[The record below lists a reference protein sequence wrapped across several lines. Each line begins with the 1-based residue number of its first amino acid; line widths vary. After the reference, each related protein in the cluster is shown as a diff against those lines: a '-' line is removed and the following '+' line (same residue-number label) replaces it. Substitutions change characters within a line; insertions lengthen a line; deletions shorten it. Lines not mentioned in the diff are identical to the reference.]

1 MKLLTTNNAKTIKGE
16 KKSYKTYILY
26 LAPHT
31 QNDKGINVCSHAS
44 KGCIESCLF
53 KSGFG
58 GIYTSVE
65 KARRAK
71 TDFFLSDRV
80 NFLLQ
85 LKKEISAA
93 IKNQKPDEKIC
104 FRLNG
109 TSDLS
114 FEKFK
119 IENDKNIF
127 ELFPNVQFYDYTKNY
142 IRLEKRVL
150 PKNYHI
156 TFSRSETNEEKAIEM
171 LNLGYNVAAVF
182 DQLPQMYKGF
192 KVVNGDE
199 NDLRF
204 LDEKNVIIGLKY
216 KKLTGKG
223 ADNSQGIKS
232 NFVIHTTI

>member
-16 KKSYKTYILY
+16 KQNYKTYILY
-26 LAPHT
+26 MAPAY
-31 QNDKGINVCSHAS
+31 QNDKNINLCSHAS
-44 KGCIESCLF
+44 KGCLEACLF

-58 GIYTSVE
+58 GVYTSVQQ
-65 KARRAK
+65 ARIAK
-71 TDFFLSDRV
+71 SNYFLNDRV
-80 NFLLQ
+80 NFLQ
-85 LKKEISAA
+85 QIKKEIQNA
-93 IKNQKPDEKIC
+93 IKNQKPGEKLA

-109 TSDLS
+109 TTDIN

-119 IENDKNIF
+119 IEDNKNIF
-127 ELFPNVQFYDYTKNY
+127 ELFPDAQFYDYTKNY
-142 IRLEKRVL
+142 VRLEKRTL
-150 PKNYHI
+150 PKNLHI

-182 DQLPQMYKGF
+182 DKLPTSYKGF
-192 KVVNGDE
+192 KVVDGDK

-204 LDEKNVIIGLKY
+204 LDEKNVIVGLKY

-232 NFVIHTTI
+232 NFVIQTV

>member
-16 KKSYKTYILY
+16 KQNYKTYILY
-26 LAPHT
+26 MSPAY
-31 QNDKGINVCSHAS
+31 QNDKNINLCSHAT

-58 GIYTSVE
+58 GIYTSVQN
-65 KARRAK
+65 ARIAK
-71 TDFFLSDRV
+71 SNYFLNDRV

-85 LKKEISAA
+85 LKKEISNA
-93 IKNQKPDEKIC
+93 IKNQKPNEKIC

-109 TSDLS
+109 TTDIN

-119 IENDKNIF
+119 IEDNKNIF
-127 ELFPNVQFYDYTKNY
+127 ELFPNAQFYDYTKNY
-142 IRLEKRVL
+142 VRLEKRTL

-171 LNLGYNVAAVF
+171 LNLGYNSAFVF
-182 DQLPQMYKGF
+182 SSVPQNYKGF

-204 LDEKNVIIGLKY
+204 LDEKNVIVGLKY

-232 NFVIHTTI
+232 NFVIQTL

>member
-1 MKLLTTNNAKTIKGE
+1 MKLLTTNNSKTIKGE
-16 KKSYKTYILY
+16 KENYKTFILY

-31 QNDKGINVCSHAS
+31 QNDKKVNLCGFAS

-65 KARRAK
+65 KARINK
-71 TDFFLSDRV
+71 TNYFLNDRV
-80 NFLLQ
+80 NFLQ
-85 LKKEISAA
+85 QIKREIQNA
-93 IKNQKPDEKIC
+93 IKNQKEGEKLA

-109 TSDLS
+109 TSDVN

-119 IENDKNIF
+119 IEDNKNIF
-127 ELFPNVQFYDYTKNY
+127 ELFPDVQFYDYTKNY
-142 IRLEKRVL
+142 IRLEKRIL

-156 TFSRSETNEEKAIEM
+156 TFSRSETNEEKALEM
-171 LNLGYNVAAVF
+171 LNLGYNVAMVF
-182 DQLPQMYKGF
+182 DKLPQTYKGF
-192 KVVNGDE
+192 KVVDGDK

-232 NFVIHTTI
+232 NFVIQTT

>member
-16 KKSYKTYILY
+16 KQNYKTYILY
-26 LAPHT
+26 MSPAY
-31 QNDKGINVCSHAS
+31 QNDKNINLCSHAS
-44 KGCIESCLF
+44 KGCLDACLF

-58 GIYTSVE
+58 GIYTSVQ
-65 KARRAK
+65 KARIAK
-71 TDFFLSDRV
+71 SNYFLNDRV

-85 LKKEISAA
+85 LKKEISNA
-93 IKNQKPDEKIC
+93 IKNQKDGEKLA

-109 TSDLS
+109 TTDIN

-119 IENDKNIF
+119 IEDGKNIF
-127 ELFPNVQFYDYTKNY
+127 ELFPDAQFYDYTKNY
-142 IRLEKRVL
+142 VRLEKRIL
-150 PKNYHI
+150 PPNYHI
-156 TFSRSETNEEKAIEM
+156 TFSRSETNEAKAIEI

-182 DQLPQMYKGF
+182 DKLPTSYKGY
-192 KVVNGDE
+192 KVINGDE

-204 LDEKNVIIGLKY
+204 LDEPGTIVGLKY

-232 NFVIHTTI
+232 NFVIETL

>member
-16 KKSYKTYILY
+16 KQNYKTYILY
-26 LAPHT
+26 MSPAY
-31 QNDKGINVCSHAS
+31 QNDKNINLCSHAT

-58 GIYTSVE
+58 GIYTSVQN
-65 KARRAK
+65 ARIRK
-71 TDFFLSDRV
+71 SNYFLNDRT

-85 LKKEISAA
+85 LKKEIQNA
-93 IKNQKPDEKIC
+93 IKNQKQDEKLA

-109 TSDLS
+109 TTDIN

-119 IENDKNIF
+119 IEDNKNIF

-142 IRLEKRVL
+142 VRLEKRIL

-156 TFSRSETNEEKAIEM
+156 TFSRSETNEAKAIEM
-171 LNLGYNVAAVF
+171 LNLGYNSAFVF
-182 DQLPQMYKGF
+182 DKLPTSYKGF
-192 KVVNGDE
+192 KVVDGDK

-204 LDEKNVIIGLKY
+204 LDEKNVIVGLKY

-232 NFVIHTTI
+232 NFVIETI

>member
-16 KKSYKTYILY
+16 KQNYKTYILY
-26 LAPHT
+26 MSPAY
-31 QNDKGINVCSHAS
+31 QNDKNINLCSHAT

-58 GIYTSVE
+58 GIYTSVQN
-65 KARRAK
+65 ARIRK
-71 TDFFLSDRV
+71 SNYFLNDRV

-85 LKKEISAA
+85 LKKEIQNA
-93 IKNQKPDEKIC
+93 IKNQKEGEKLA

-109 TSDLS
+109 TTDIN

-119 IENDKNIF
+119 IEENKNIF

-142 IRLEKRVL
+142 VRLEKRTL

-156 TFSRSETNEEKAIEM
+156 TFSRSETNEAKALEM
-171 LNLGYNVAAVF
+171 LALGYNVAAVF
-182 DQLPQMYKGF
+182 DKLPTSYKGF
-192 KVVNGDE
+192 KVVDGDK

-204 LDEKNVIIGLKY
+204 LDEKNVIVGLKY

-232 NFVIHTTI
+232 NFVIQTT

>member
-1 MKLLTTNNAKTIKGE
+1 MKLLTTNNAKTMKGE
-16 KKSYKTYILY
+16 KQNFKTYILY
-26 LAPHT
+26 MSPAF
-31 QNDKGINVCSHAS
+31 QNDKNINLCSHAS
-44 KGCIESCLF
+44 KGCLDACLF

-58 GIYTSVE
+58 GIYTSVQN
-65 KARRAK
+65 ARIAK
-71 TDFFLSDRV
+71 SNYFLNDRT

-93 IKNQKPDEKIC
+93 IKNQKEGEKLA

-109 TSDLS
+109 TTDIN

-119 IENDKNIF
+119 IEDNKNIF
-127 ELFPNVQFYDYTKNY
+127 ELFPEAQFYDYTKNHV
-142 IRLEKRVL
+142 RLEKRIL

-182 DQLPQMYKGF
+182 DKLPESYKGF

-204 LDEKNVIIGLKY
+204 LDEKNVIVGLKY

-223 ADNSQGIKS
+223 ADNSRGIKS
-232 NFVIHTTI
+232 NFVIQTI

>member
-16 KKSYKTYILY
+16 KQNYKTYILY
-26 LAPHT
+26 MSPAY
-31 QNDKGINVCSHAS
+31 QNDKNINLCSHAT

-58 GIYTSVE
+58 GIYTSVQN
-65 KARRAK
+65 ARIRK
-71 TDFFLSDRV
+71 SNYFLNDRV

-85 LKKEISAA
+85 LKKEIQNA
-93 IKNQKPDEKIC
+93 IKNQKEGEKLA

-109 TSDLS
+109 TTDIN

-119 IENDKNIF
+119 IEENKNIF

-142 IRLEKRVL
+142 VRLEKRTL

-156 TFSRSETNEEKAIEM
+156 TFSRSETNEAKALEM
-171 LNLGYNVAAVF
+171 LALGYNVAAVF
-182 DQLPQMYKGF
+182 DKLPTSYKGF
-192 KVVNGDE
+192 KVVDGDK

-204 LDEKNVIIGLKY
+204 LDEKNVIVGLKY

-232 NFVIHTTI
+232 NFVIETI

>member
-16 KKSYKTYILY
+16 KQNYKTYILY
-26 LAPHT
+26 MAPAF
-31 QNDKGINVCSHAS
+31 QNDKNINLCSHAS
-44 KGCIESCLF
+44 KGCLDACLF

-58 GIYTSVE
+58 GIYTSVQQ
-65 KARRAK
+65 ARIAK
-71 TDFFLSDRV
+71 SNYFLNDRV

-85 LKKEISAA
+85 LKKEIQNA
-93 IKNQKPDEKIC
+93 IKNKKEGEKIC

-109 TSDLS
+109 TTDIN

-119 IENDKNIF
+119 IEDNKNIF
-127 ELFPNVQFYDYTKNY
+127 ELFPDAQFYDYTKNY
-142 IRLEKRVL
+142 VRLEKRTL

-171 LNLGYNVAAVF
+171 LNLGYNIAAVF
-182 DQLPQMYKGF
+182 EKLPSTYKGF

-204 LDEKNVIIGLKY
+204 LDEKNVIVGLKY

-232 NFVIHTTI
+232 NFVIQTV

>member
-16 KKSYKTYILY
+16 KQNYKTYILY
-26 LAPHT
+26 MSPAF
-31 QNDKGINVCSHAS
+31 QNDKNINLCSHAS
-44 KGCIESCLF
+44 KGCLDACLF

-58 GIYTSVE
+58 GIYTSVQN
-65 KARRAK
+65 ARIAK
-71 TDFFLSDRV
+71 SNYFLNDRV

-85 LKKEISAA
+85 LKKEITAA
-93 IKNQKPDEKIC
+93 IKNQKPGEKIC

-109 TSDLS
+109 TTDIN

-119 IENDKNIF
+119 IEDNKNIF
-127 ELFPNVQFYDYTKNY
+127 ELFPEQQFYDYTKNY
-142 IRLEKRVL
+142 IRLEKRIL

-156 TFSRSETNEEKAIEM
+156 TFSRSETNEAKAIEM
-171 LNLGYNVAAVF
+171 LNLGYNCAFVF
-182 DQLPQMYKGF
+182 DKLPTSYKGY
-192 KVVNGDE
+192 KVINGDE

-204 LDEKNVIIGLKY
+204 LDEKNVIVGLKY

-232 NFVIHTTI
+232 NFVIETI

>member
-1 MKLLTTNNAKTIKGE
+1 MKLLTTNNTKTIKGQ
-16 KKSYKTYILY
+16 KQNYKTFILY
-26 LAPHT
+26 LSPAT

-58 GIYTSVE
+58 GIYNNVQQ
-65 KARRAK
+65 ARINK
-71 TDFFLSDRV
+71 TNYFLNDRV

-85 LKKEISAA
+85 LKKEIQNA
-93 IKNQKPDEKIC
+93 IKNQKEGEKIC

-109 TSDLS
+109 TSDIN

-119 IENDKNIF
+119 IEDNKNIF

-142 IRLEKRVL
+142 VRLEKRIL
-150 PKNYHI
+150 PPNYHI

-182 DQLPQMYKGF
+182 DKLPQTYKGF
-192 KVVNGDE
+192 KVINGDE

-204 LDEKNVIIGLKY
+204 LDEKNVIVGLKY

-232 NFVIHTTI
+232 NFVIQTI